1 MKPPVLK
8 EKKRRCKFIDCK
20 KEFVKNPHKSI
31 DYCCSVDCYY
41 QHSIW
46 LKEQKEAKEQKAFKE
61 ALRENTKTLSQY
73 EAEAKKS
80 FQHYIRL
87 RDEQDPCISCGTY
100 TSDIWDGGHWFK
112 AEIYSGL
119 IFDERNCRKQCRK
132 CNRYLGG
139 NEINYRIGLVN
150 KFGEEYVKELEIDSF
165 SKRDYKFS
173 KQELIAKKIQYDGKI
188 KEWKKMK

>member
-1 MKPPVLK
+1 M
-8 EKKRRCKFIDCK
+8 
-20 KEFVKNPHKSI
+20 
-31 DYCCSVDCYY
+31 DCYY

-46 LKEQKEAKEQKAFKE
+46 LKEQKEAKEKKAFKE
-61 ALRENTKTLSQY
+61 ALRENTKTMSQY

-165 SKRDYKFS
+165 SKRDYKFT
-173 KQELIAKKIQYDGKI
+173 KNELIAKKLHYDLKI
-188 KEWKKMK
+188 KEWKKNK